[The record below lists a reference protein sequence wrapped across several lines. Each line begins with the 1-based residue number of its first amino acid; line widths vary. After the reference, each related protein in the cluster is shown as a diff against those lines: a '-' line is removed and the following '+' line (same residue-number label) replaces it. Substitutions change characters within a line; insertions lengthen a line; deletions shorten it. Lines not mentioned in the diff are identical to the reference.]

1 MKAYLP
7 QQHEP
12 SAAASRIAAL
22 QQLDSMRYLPISE
35 LEVLAQHTV
44 LRVFEPYT
52 TIIAE
57 QSVAR
62 HVYLLVAGNVEQ
74 SMHGDEGGDITLAL
88 LGPGDLFGEG
98 GLFGVRYRRTSVR
111 TTSRTCVLQF
121 HNTALQASIE
131 RLPQFSM
138 TLRTRFRE
146 RLLQTTLARVPL
158 LATLTAF
165 ERLSM
170 AQQIEDQRID
180 RGVAIL
186 QAGGMSEGLYIL
198 AEGQATVV
206 RDGQTLAVL
215 SPGELF
221 GEMSLLDNA
230 PHEATITALTPVHL
244 LVLPRATLEYLLR
257 QRPDVAAGLQQLARQ
272 RKQTDRT
279 LEHISI
285 TEQLIETGIVRG
297 GRALVRQAE
306 HCAPD
311 CNRCETACHER
322 FGQSRLHFSG
332 TLFGTLEAADTC
344 RHCQWGAECVE
355 ACPEDAF
362 RLDQAGHLV
371 VTDRCTGCGKCVDAC
386 PYDAVELQP
395 VYPTANNLLAWLL
408 QRVGRQQPTEHCAN
422 KCDACSG
429 HDDHACVSACPT
441 GALQWIPVEAL
452 YHPRQHTILAEQDG
466 VDRPDLRTAATR
478 L

>member
-1 MKAYLP
+1 MNIYLP
-7 QQHEP
+7 KQHALPDELD
-12 SAAASRIAAL
+12 RVAAL
-22 QQLDSMRYLPISE
+22 QQLDSMRHLPLAE
-35 LEVLAQHTV
+35 LEVLARHIV
-44 LRVFEPYT
+44 LRMFEPYT

-88 LGPGDLFGEG
+88 LGRGDLFGEG

-111 TTSRTCVLQF
+111 TTSRSSVLQF
-121 HNTALQASIE
+121 HNAALQANME
-131 RLPQFSM
+131 QLPQFYTM
-138 TLRTRFRE
+138 LRTRFRE

-180 RGVAIL
+180 RGVDIL
-186 QAGGMSEGLYIL
+186 KTGGMSEGLYIL

-206 RDGQTLAVL
+206 HDGRTLAVL

-244 LVLPRATLEYLLR
+244 LVLPRPTLEYLLR
-257 QRPDVAAGLQQLARQ
+257 QRPDVATGLQQLARQ

-279 LEHISI
+279 LEHIGI
-285 TEQLIETGIVRG
+285 TEQLIATGIVRG
-297 GRALVRQAE
+297 RKALVRQAE
-306 HCAPD
+306 RCAPD
-311 CNRCETACHER
+311 CHRCETACDDR
-322 FGQSRLHFSG
+322 FGQPRLHFSG
-332 TLFGTLEAADTC
+332 TSFGALEAADTC
-344 RHCQWGAECVE
+344 RHCQWSAECVE

-371 VTDRCTGCGKCVDAC
+371 ITDRCTGCGECVPAC
-386 PYDAVELQP
+386 PYDAIDLQP
-395 VYPTANNLLAWLL
+395 VYPATSSPLAWLL
-408 QRVGRQQPTEHCAN
+408 RHVGKQQPAQNRAN

-429 HDDHACVSACPT
+429 YDDHACVSACPT
-441 GALQWIPVEAL
+441 GALQWIPLEAL
-452 YHPRQHTILAEQDG
+452 YHPKQHTG
-466 VDRPDLRTAATR
+466 
-478 L
+478 

>member
-1 MKAYLP
+1 MSMYLP
-7 QQHEP
+7 QNHAP
-12 SAAASRIAAL
+12 PGVSDRVAAL
-22 QQLDSMRYLPISE
+22 QQLDSMRHLPLAE

-44 LRVFEPYT
+44 LRMFEPYT

-62 HVYLLVAGNVEQ
+62 HIYLLVAGNVEQ

-88 LGPGDLFGEG
+88 LGRGDLFGEG

-111 TTSRTCVLQF
+111 TTSRSSVLQF
-121 HNTALQASIE
+121 HNAALQANIE
-131 RLPQFSM
+131 QLPQFYT

-180 RGVAIL
+180 RGVDIL
-186 QAGGMSEGLYIL
+186 KTGGMSAGLYIL
-198 AEGQATVV
+198 AEGQATVLH
-206 RDGQTLAVL
+206 DGQPLAVL

-221 GEMSLLDNA
+221 GEMSLLDNT

-244 LVLPRATLEYLLR
+244 LVLPRPTLEYLLR
-257 QRPDVAAGLQQLARQ
+257 QRPDVATGLQQLAHQ

-279 LEHISI
+279 PEHIGI
-285 TEQLIETGIVRG
+285 TEQLIATGIVRG
-297 GRALVRQAE
+297 RQALVRQPE
-306 HCAPD
+306 RCDPD
-311 CNRCETACHER
+311 CHRCETACDER
-322 FGQSRLHFSG
+322 FGQARLHFSNS
-332 TLFGTLEAADTC
+332 LFGSLEAADTC
-344 RHCQWGAECVE
+344 RHCQWSAECVE

-362 RLDQAGHLV
+362 RMDQNGHLI
-371 VTDRCTGCGKCVDAC
+371 VTDRCTGCGECVLAC
-386 PYDAVELQP
+386 PYDAIDLQP
-395 VYPTANNLLAWLL
+395 VYPATNHLLSWLL
-408 QRVGRQQPTEHCAN
+408 RHVGKQQPAQHRAN

-429 HDDHACVSACPT
+429 YEDHACVSACPT

-452 YHPRQHTILAEQDG
+452 YHPEQHTS
-466 VDRPDLRTAATR
+466 
-478 L
+478 